1 VITPAV
7 LDAWPD
13 VSRRVAS
20 RLRAAGVGAAD
31 AEDLTSEAI
40 TRAVAKG
47 VTFES
52 TDHLF
57 AWTLH
62 VARNIHVDQRRAV
75 GRGPVVHGIVDSD
88 VAPAP
93 DTAVVVEHRLRLER
107 ALEVL
112 ATFSPADRAAVMDD
126 GAPAVRRDAVR
137 LAVRR
142 HRARAR
148 LRAAIAGI
156 AAILGR
162 AVRPRRVAVAATPV
176 ALVGALVLTLAPH
189 MTPFG
194 GGAPDRR
201 LPVVRM
207 PVTAA
212 APVAAVRPAT
222 RQAAT
227 RPASTAGTVARHAL
241 ERPAPP
247 RHENIADVPVAP
259 HTGATLYQRERQPDD
274 PLICVRS
281 VIVVCPREI

>member
-1 VITPAV
+1 MITPAV

-13 VSRRVAS
+13 VSRRVAA
-20 RLRAAGVGAAD
+20 RLRSAGVGAAD

-88 VAPAP
+88 VVPAP

-112 ATFSPADRAAVMDD
+112 ATFSDADRAAVMDD
-126 GAPAVRRDAVR
+126 GVPAVRRDAVR

-189 MTPFG
+189 VTHVAPD
-194 GGAPDRR
+194 GAPDRR
-201 LPVVRM
+201 LPVVGM
-207 PVTAA
+207 PLTAA
-212 APVAAVRPAT
+212 EPVAAVRPAT
-222 RQAAT
+222 RPPSTGSAGAAGTVTRDAVT
-227 RPASTAGTVARHAL
+227 RPA
-241 ERPAPP
+241 EPP
-247 RHENIADVPVAP
+247 HENIADVPVAP
-259 HTGATLYQRERQPDD
+259 HTGATIYHRDRKPDD
-274 PLICVRS
+274 HLICVRS
-281 VIVVCPREI
+281 VVVVCP